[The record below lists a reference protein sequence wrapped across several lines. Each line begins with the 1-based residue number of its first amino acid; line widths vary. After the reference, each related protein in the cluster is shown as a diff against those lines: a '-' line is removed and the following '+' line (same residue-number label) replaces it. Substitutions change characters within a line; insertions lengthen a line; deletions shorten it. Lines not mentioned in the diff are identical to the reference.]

1 MFQKKNHL
9 HILLGSKVTDMN
21 ANAIGCKECIYV
33 CDECDSEETSLV
45 LTPSHVTTNIS
56 CGNDDDN

>member
-1 MFQKKNHL
+1 
-9 HILLGSKVTDMN
+9 MN
-21 ANAIGCKECIYV
+21 ENAIGCKECIYV